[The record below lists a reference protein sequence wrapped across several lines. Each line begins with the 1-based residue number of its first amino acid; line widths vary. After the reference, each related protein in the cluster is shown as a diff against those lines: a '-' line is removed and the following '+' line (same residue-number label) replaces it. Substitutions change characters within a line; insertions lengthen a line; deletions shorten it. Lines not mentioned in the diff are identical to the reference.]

1 MSNPFKLWLDVRALA
16 HSEVAAAMGVAPAQ
30 ITRWTRPNF
39 IPRPTTALRILRFT
53 GGDVTYE
60 DFLGLDAHLTKLR
73 KTPEFKSAQ
82 LLIEAASA
90 RREENK
96 NAERKKTS
104 RRPRAKGTAQQAI
117 GEPEPGSI

>member
-39 IPRPTTALRILRFT
+39 IPRPSTALKILRFT

-60 DFLGLDAHLTKLR
+60 DFLGLDAHPTRLRRSVEFRNAQKLINQ
-73 KTPEFKSAQ
+73 KGKA
-82 LLIEAASA
+82 
-90 RREENK
+90 
-96 NAERKKTS
+96 NAEEKTS
-104 RRPRAKGTAQQAI
+104 RRRALPAKGRVAADDRV
-117 GEPEPGSI
+117 